1 MVGGEEDDACM
12 HAHADQS
19 PSMKL
24 SRALER
30 DPYVVLLGLDG
41 HGHAASLIIRTG
53 GGGDGPEEDEARRG
67 RPKPRPLVHAYCL

>member
-1 MVGGEEDDACM
+1 M

-41 HGHAASLIIRTG
+41 HAASLIIRTG
-53 GGGDGPEEDEARRG
+53 GGGWTRR
-67 RPKPRPLVHAYCL
+67 R